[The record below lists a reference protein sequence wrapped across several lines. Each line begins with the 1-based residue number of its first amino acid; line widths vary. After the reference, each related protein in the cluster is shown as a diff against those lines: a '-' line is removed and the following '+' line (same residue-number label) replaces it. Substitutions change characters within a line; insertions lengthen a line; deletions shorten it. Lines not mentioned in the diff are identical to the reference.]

1 MLLEKTQYKN
11 LRNSHYAQFIQ
22 KYWHEWLL
30 SPSAQVVWTTQK
42 TATTFMF
49 GGSLALDSAQTMP
62 LSLLSL
68 SELEL
73 SKYSLTYSLPVPSC
87 GRYHGE

>member
-1 MLLEKTQYKN
+1 MHSSYKN
-11 LRNSHYAQFIQ
+11 TGMSGCCHQVHRQYGTSHQFPQ
-22 KYWHEWLL
+22 
-30 SPSAQVVWTTQK
+30 TTQK
-42 TATTFMF
+42 TATAFTF
-49 GGSLALDSAQTMP
+49 GGSLALDSPQRMP

-73 SKYSLTYSLPVPSC
+73 SKYSLAYSLPVLSR